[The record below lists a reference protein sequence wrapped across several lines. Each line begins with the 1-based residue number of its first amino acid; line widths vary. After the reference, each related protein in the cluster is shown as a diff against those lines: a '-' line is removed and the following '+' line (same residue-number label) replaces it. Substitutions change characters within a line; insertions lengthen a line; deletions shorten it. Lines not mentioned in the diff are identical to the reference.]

1 MHRYFLTL
9 LIIAVVFVQS
19 ALAGEIRSGQFTFSG
34 WDGPALEVHYI
45 EPAEDDMADAPVVI
59 VMHGVRRNADD
70 YARNWRELAKE
81 YGFRIYAPEFSQ
93 RDFKGAE
100 LYNLGGIGTDHP
112 SSYAAIEPLFASIM
126 ERGGTTDGYYLFGH
140 SAGAQFVHRALLF
153 EDLAHLKL
161 AFSANA
167 GWYTMPDETLDWP
180 YGIKGTAADEDDL
193 RTWFG
198 KPMMILLGEEDTD
211 PRDRNL
217 RRSMEALKQGPHRFA
232 RGVTFINA
240 AKAKADELGVPLI
253 WRGGTVPGVAH
264 DNAGMAIAAAPLIA
278 AHEKNKVDTQP

>member
-1 MHRYFLTL
+1 MHRCFLTP

-19 ALAGEIRSGQFTFSG
+19 ALAGEIRSGQFTFSS

-45 EPAEDDMADAPVVI
+45 EPAEDDMADAPIVI

-112 SSYAAIEPLFASIM
+112 SSYAA
-126 ERGGTTDGYYLFGH
+126 DGYYLFGH

-153 EDLAHLKL
+153 EDLDHLKL

-180 YGIKGTAADEDDL
+180 YGIKGTPADEDDL
-193 RTWFG
+193 RAWLV

-253 WRGGTVPGVAH
+253 WRGGTVPGIAH